1 MTLEFNIFDIY
12 EQPNIDSNEVQD
24 INLIEKIHE
33 ERDITSLSISDPL
46 EVPSMMNNYF
56 LRRYNF
62 DGTTQFMNYINDAH
76 YSYVAEWILKKK
88 VFKCTKNKK
97 KIHSNIKASIFKL
110 KPLPENLKYAFQEPK
125 ETFLV
130 VISVHRDEN

>member
-97 KIHSNIKASIFKL
+97 KFIPISKPRYSSSNLYPRISSMHFRNLRKL
-110 KPLPENLKYAFQEPK
+110 
-125 ETFLV
+125 
-130 VISVHRDEN
+130 S